1 MNDDNKSTGVSG
13 RSERCKRRAKKTRDA
28 NSREWEMVLAR
39 AFQVLAEAE
48 METAAR
54 CQVAAA

>member
-1 MNDDNKSTGVSG
+1 MTTKAREYLAGAQ
-13 RSERCKRRAKKTRDA
+13 RCERRAKKTRDA